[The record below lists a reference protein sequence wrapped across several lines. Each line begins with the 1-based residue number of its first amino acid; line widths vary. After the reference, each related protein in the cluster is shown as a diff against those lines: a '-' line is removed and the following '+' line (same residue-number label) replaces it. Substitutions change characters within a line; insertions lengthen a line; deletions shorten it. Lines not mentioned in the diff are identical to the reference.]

1 MYLIF
6 VQNCVCDVQFIL
18 RLKTWLKKKHQ
29 THTQLFQR
37 NVVLILNIDETTAI
51 KQTFFFFFFL
61 QTRQQKQTMNRT
73 DK

>member
-51 KQTFFFFFFL
+51 KQTFFFFFL